1 MPPAWDHGRVATTTT
16 CPHGLDR
23 STCLI
28 CSTLGLTGLPAGR
41 PEVIVSGPPQRR
53 RGIGLFGGA
62 VIALAVLVG
71 IWLAIGLV
79 WSLVRGA
86 ELIVVGALCGY
97 VGYRIGRFVGRHQA
111 RV

>member
-1 MPPAWDHGRVATTTT
+1 VATTTT

-28 CSTLGLTGLPAGR
+28 CSTLGLSGLPTGR
-41 PEVIVSGPPQRR
+41 PEVIVSRPPERR
-53 RGIGLFGGA
+53 RVGLLGGA

-86 ELIVVGALCGY
+86 ELIIVGALCGY
-97 VGYRIGRFVGRHQA
+97 IGYRVGRFVGRHQA
-111 RV
+111 RL